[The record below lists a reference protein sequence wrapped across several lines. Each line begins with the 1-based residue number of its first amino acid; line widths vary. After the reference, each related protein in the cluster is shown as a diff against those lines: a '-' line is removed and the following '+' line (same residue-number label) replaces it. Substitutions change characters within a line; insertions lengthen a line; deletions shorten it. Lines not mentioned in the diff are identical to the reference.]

1 MIGDCRRA
9 GGGWWW
15 PDDDEDAVR
24 GRGHFILVTSWPPH
38 TCHSSQANISCISQ
52 ISTQPRHRAAAVSS
66 STIHETHNLLCAS
79 SLVSRIIYFNLSQF
93 HDFYEFSFPVLPSVL
108 GGEPGTGA

>member
-24 GRGHFILVTSWPPH
+24 GRGHFILVTGH
-38 TCHSSQANISCISQ
+38 LTHV
-52 ISTQPRHRAAAVSS
+52 TVPRRTSHASHKYQHNHRAAAASS
-66 STIHETHNLLCAS
+66 SAIQQTHNLLCAS

-93 HDFYEFSFPVLPSVL
+93 HDFYEFYFPVLPSVL